1 MTSDS
6 GTGMP
11 DAAPWPHM
19 PGGFDAPQPDTDA
32 TVDDTHPEPGSL
44 NISGRRAW
52 KSWQLVVAVLIAA
65 LFGMWFNGSTGSAS
79 PSATSGGS
87 SGFKI
92 PPPGS
97 GATTTTAPG
106 GATTTTAP
114 GGATTTTTAPGGA
127 TTTTV
132 AGGATTT
139 TSTVPVVVGPATVL
153 VPATQLTGN
162 WTSPTFNIAGG
173 TWNIGWAFACDPVP
187 AQTPTFAVFVVNAGA
202 SPGTTPAVTSTAPSG
217 QSVTPQTTTGS
228 QQIVVQS
235 PAGCR
240 WVVKVTGSSS

>member
-1 MTSDS
+1 MVQREHRL
-6 GTGMP
+6 GVAIG
-11 DAAPWPHM
+11 H
-19 PGGFDAPQPDTDA
+19 
-32 TVDDTHPEPGSL
+32 V
-44 NISGRRAW
+44 GRIVRV
-52 KSWQLVVAVLIAA
+52 QD
-65 LFGMWFNGSTGSAS
+65 
-79 PSATSGGS
+79 PSAGQRRHDDNRTRWRHDDHR
-87 SGFKI
+87 
-92 PPPGS
+92 
-97 GATTTTAPG
+97 TRWCHHDHR
-106 GATTTTAP
+106 
-114 GGATTTTTAPGGA
+114 APGGA

>member
-1 MTSDS
+1 MTTDS
-6 GTGMP
+6 GTGVP
-11 DAAPWPHM
+11 DGVDAAPGPHI
-19 PGGFDAPQPDTDA
+19 PGGIDAPRSTADA
-32 TVDDTHPEPGSL
+32 TADDTRPEPGSL
-44 NISGRRAW
+44 NLSGRRAW
-52 KSWQLVVAVLIAA
+52 KSWQLVVAILVAA

-79 PSATSGGS
+79 SSTAGGS
-87 SGFKI
+87 TGFK
-92 PPPGS
+92 PPPAAS

-106 GATTTTAP
+106 GATTTTTVA
-114 GGATTTTTAPGGA
+114 GGA

-132 AGGATTT
+132 AGGAAT

-173 TWNIGWAFACDPVP
+173 TWNIGWAFACNPVP
-187 AQTPTFAVFVVNAGA
+187 AQTPTFAVFVVDAGA
-202 SPGTTPAVTSTAPSG
+202 SPGATPAVTSSAPSG

-228 QQIVVQS
+228 QQIIVQS